1 MMMKI
6 SAAIAAALP
15 DFKIPIH
22 KGPLTAFGAFST
34 PALPNGREQFS
45 LTLGRSG
52 FVKSCQH
59 FATNKFVKLN
69 FILTHIKALVFVA
82 ACRNNF
88 AHDAGF
94 LKISN
99 IFDGKPKDARF
110 TFIKHLTWQDI
121 E

>member
-34 PALPNGREQFS
+34 PALSNCREQFS
-45 LTLGRSG
+45 LTLGRTG

-59 FATNKFVKLN
+59 FATTKFVKLN

-88 AHDAGF
+88 AQDAGF
-94 LKISN
+94 LKNSN
-99 IFDGKPKDARF
+99 FFRRKTDRCAFYIYQTLKLARF
-110 TFIKHLTWQDI
+110 
-121 E
+121 